1 MNMTP
6 KTAALADAIDEL
18 LKDTVVTV
26 NFTKQS
32 DGTVRTMVC
41 TKNFALIPAADYP
54 QQESLPKVVNE
65 DILKV
70 YDMEKCAWRSFRKD
84 SIISYGV

>member
-6 KTAALADAIDEL
+6 KTLTEL

-26 NFTKQS
+26 TFTKQS
-32 DGTVRTMVC
+32 DASERTMVC
-41 TKNFALIPAADYP
+41 TQNFALIPAADYP
-54 QQESLPKVVNE
+54 KQESLPKAVNE
-65 DILKV
+65 DVMKV